1 MGQPNLA
8 LRVGTSVR
16 SPLIITAAAVGDSR
30 VLTVYGVLD
39 DTTYVRLRDA
49 VIKAALDEYRAL
61 IIDVTRLAVAAP
73 AALPGFTT
81 ASSGISQRSDIPI
94 ALVCDSIMGQ
104 KALHQNGI
112 NLDIPVYWRIGD
124 AIAALPDDDEHRPTI
139 PLRTGP
145 GGRDTGRL

>member
-81 ASSGISQRSDIPI
+81 ASSGISQHSYIPI
-94 ALVCDSIMGQ
+94 ALVCDSITGQ

-124 AIAALPDDDEHRPTI
+124 AIAALPDDEHWPTG

-145 GGRDTGRL
+145 GGRGTGRL